1 MESVALFRFCP
12 GGAEGFLI
20 AFFGPGVR
28 GAARAPRAS
37 DHDVVRHLAPPT
49 ALCDTSAMPRP
60 PSRLAWW
67 FRRLLFAALVALLPW
82 VACPFSPTGRFMM
95 VYTVEP
101 IRYGP
106 RDPARDPSRALSMS
120 ITVEAGLLGRAERVE
135 VLIAQPTP
143 IQAEVDIR
151 SLRWRSPTTLA
162 STAISPLSAAAFLQ
176 SGRVLG
182 DDALLLDLGADLDML
197 LRRITSQGVGA
208 LNPDF
213 APGNP
218 GVPMLRDAR
227 ALKPVFPS
235 VGTSVS
241 FGRIFALISGL
252 TGAALA
258 LVIILTGFLH
268 PRETTARKS

>member
-1 MESVALFRFCP
+1 MS
-12 GGAEGFLI
+12 
-20 AFFGPGVR
+20 
-28 GAARAPRAS
+28 
-37 DHDVVRHLAPPT
+37 
-49 ALCDTSAMPRP
+49 RP

-67 FRRLLFAALVALLPW
+67 FRRLVFAALVALLPW

-135 VLIAQPTP
+135 VLIAQPTQ
-143 IQAEVDIR
+143 IQAEIDIR
-151 SLRWRSPTTLA
+151 SLRWRSPAALA
-162 STAISPLSAAAFLQ
+162 GTAISPLSATALLK

-182 DDALLLDLGADLDML
+182 DDALLFDLGTDLDML
-197 LRRITSQGVGA
+197 LRRITSQGVAA

-227 ALKPVFPS
+227 ALKPIFPS

-241 FGRIFALISGL
+241 VGRMLPLIGGVI
-252 TGAALA
+252 GAMLA

-268 PRETTARKS
+268 PREATPRNT